1 MFTLTDR
8 VAVITGGAS
17 GIGAATARRF
27 AAAGARLVLADYAP
41 DGHDMTAVV
50 AAIEKAGGEVAVV
63 PADVRSTSDV
73 DALVTTAVSRFGQ
86 LDIVVANAAIARF
99 KPLTEMTDANW
110 NDTLDTNLTGVMR
123 LFRAAVP
130 TMVAGGG
137 GRLLATTSTAGNH
150 EAWPAHAHYA
160 AAKAGIVGM
169 VRALAAEVGPDGITV
184 NTIAPGI
191 IETPQTLDG
200 VNSLGPAGVAATADR
215 QPIRRVGR
223 PDDIAAGF
231 HYLASDEASFVTGHV
246 LVVDGGRIL
255 QHG

>member
-1 MFTLTDR
+1 MFALTDR
-8 VAVITGGAS
+8 VAVITGAAS

-27 AAAGARLVLADYAP
+27 AAAGARLMLADYAP
-41 DGHDMTAVV
+41 DGHDMSAVV
-50 AAIEKAGGEVAVV
+50 STIKEAGGEVVV
-63 PADVRSTSDV
+63 LPADVRSTPDV
-73 DALVTTAVSRFGQ
+73 TALVTAAVSHFGG
-86 LDIVVANAAIARF
+86 LDIVVANAAIARI
-99 KPLTEMTDANW
+99 KPLGEMTDADW

-130 TMVAGGG
+130 AMRAGGG

-200 VNSLGPAGVAATADR
+200 VNSLGLAGVAATADH
-215 QPIRRVGR
+215 QPIRRVGL

-231 HYLASDEASFVTGHV
+231 HYLASAEASFVTGHL

-255 QHG
+255 HHG